1 MLFDT
6 SVRKELARTF
16 GATLVVLLTIVLTMM
31 LIRTLGL
38 AAKGG
43 VAAQDVVLVLV
54 YTSLG
59 YLPTLLALSL
69 FVAIVISLGR
79 MYRDSEMAIW
89 FSSGV
94 SLTRFVRPILRM
106 SAPVLVLVGLMSLT
120 VWPWVNEQIN
130 DLRQRYAQ
138 RSNLARV
145 SPGSFQSSEDG
156 TRVFFIERAGDLAEG
171 SRNVFL
177 LTRDARSESVTT
189 ASAGRVVEEDGQRL
203 LKLDSGQRNEVD
215 PRSGEHARL
224 KFEHLSVMV
233 TPAQARAERER
244 PPKATPT
251 LELLERTDT
260 RSHGELVWR
269 VGAALSALNMVLL
282 GIGTAAS
289 HPRRASN
296 WSLLFALLGFVIY
309 LNLLNLSQAWVAS
322 GRLGVAP
329 ALLGLHGGVFL
340 LAWALILWRGQTG
353 GVGGPGEWLR
363 RWRTALTA
371 RAAA

>member
-89 FSSGV
+89 FSSGIG
-94 SLTRFVRPILRM
+94 LMRFVQPILRM

-177 LTRDARSESVTT
+177 LMRDARSESVTT

-203 LKLDSGQRNEVD
+203 LKLDTGQRNEVNQ
-215 PRSGEHARL
+215 RNGEHTRL

-260 RSHGELVWR
+260 RSQGELVWR
-269 VGAALSALNMVLL
+269 VGTALSALNMVLL

-322 GRLGVAP
+322 GRLGAAP

-340 LAWALILWRGQTG
+340 LAWALIHWRGQTG
-353 GVGGPGEWLR
+353 GAGGPGAWLR
-363 RWRTALTA
+363 RWRTALTG
-371 RAAA
+371 RATA

>member
-89 FSSGV
+89 FSSGIG
-94 SLTRFVRPILRM
+94 LMRFVPPILRM

-177 LTRDARSESVTT
+177 LMRDARSESVTT

-203 LKLDSGQRNEVD
+203 LKLDSGQRNEVNQ
-215 PRSGEHARL
+215 RNGEHTRL
-224 KFEHLSVMV
+224 KFEHLDVMV
-233 TPAQARAERER
+233 TPAQARAERQR

-260 RSHGELVWR
+260 RSQGELVWR
-269 VGAALSALNMVLL
+269 LGTALSALNMVLL

-322 GRLGVAP
+322 GRLGAAS
-329 ALLGLHGGVFL
+329 ALLGLHGGVFV
-340 LAWALILWRGQTG
+340 LAWALIHWRGQTG
-353 GVGGPGEWLR
+353 DAGGLGVWWR